1 MNVYSNNSLPCRN
14 KFVATI
20 GGFDGLHLGHQLVLR
35 KLAKRAKRL
44 KASSLVITFWPNPKK
59 VLKDLPACAHRA
71 GRPAVQNSESFY
83 LPSDKFAGHLMDISC
98 KKKELF
104 RLGIDCICVLR
115 TNPSLLNTS
124 GYFFIDK
131 IVHKFPIV
139 EIIVGEDFRFGQNG
153 LWGVDRLKS
162 FTKIFKFNLKV
173 IKKIK
178 LGRKTISSSLI
189 RKLLRQARFKE
200 AGKLM
205 GRDYILSGKV
215 INGYGLG
222 RKLGYPTAN
231 IDNVNSFVIPREGVY
246 AVYVYYAGRIYL
258 GAFNIGINPTVRL
271 ADKPSLEVYI
281 LGFNRNIIGK
291 NIKIVF
297 LERIR
302 KEKKF
307 SSLIALKTAI
317 AQDIDFISSRYSV
330 SRPSSTQPVAF

>member
-1 MNVYSNNSLPCRN
+1 MNVYSNNSLSCHN

-20 GGFDGLHLGHQLVLR
+20 GGFDGLHLGHQLILR
-35 KLAKRAKRL
+35 ELTKRAKRL

-59 VLKDLPACAHRA
+59 ILKDLSVA
-71 GRPAVQNSESFY
+71 QNPQSFC
-83 LPSDKFAGHLMDISC
+83 LPSDKFAGHLMDIAC

-104 RLGIDCICVLR
+104 HLGIDRICVLK
-115 TNPSLLNTS
+115 TNLSLLNTS

-139 EIIVGEDFRFGQNG
+139 EIVVGEDFKFGQSG
-153 LWGVDRLKS
+153 LWGIDRLKA
-162 FTKIFKFNLKV
+162 FAKTFKFSLKV

-178 LGRKTISSSLI
+178 LGEKIISSSLI

-231 IDNVNSFVIPREGVY
+231 IDNINSFVIPQEGVY

-258 GAFNIGINPTVRL
+258 GALNIGANPTVRL
-271 ADKPSLEVYI
+271 ANKPSLEVHI
-281 LGFNRNIIGK
+281 LDFNRNILGK

-330 SRPSSTQPVAF
+330 SCLGITQPIAF